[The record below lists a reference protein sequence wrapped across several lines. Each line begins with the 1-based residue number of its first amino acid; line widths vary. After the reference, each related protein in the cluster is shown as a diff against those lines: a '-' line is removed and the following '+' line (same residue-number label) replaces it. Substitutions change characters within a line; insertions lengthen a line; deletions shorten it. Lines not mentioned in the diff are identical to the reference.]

1 MIIVPDHWHRYYI
14 VSIDPGN
21 TTTGVAIYEIDYQT
35 QRVISIEAMT
45 LQSIRL
51 VDHTELDPDQYSES
65 LIKLHRLTDTL
76 TEILLQYQPVEIV
89 SESCFYH
96 RVHPAAYGSLLT
108 VINAYRTATIR
119 HNPNVMFYTIEP
131 IVIKRT
137 IRVDSIKEKTDVAKA
152 IMRIP
157 EIMSVLVTPIEM
169 LDEHAIDAIAI
180 GYTHLTLINQT

>member
-1 MIIVPDHWHRYYI
+1 
-14 VSIDPGN
+14 
-21 TTTGVAIYEIDYQT
+21 
-35 QRVISIEAMT
+35 
-45 LQSIRL
+45 
-51 VDHTELDPDQYSES
+51 
-65 LIKLHRLTDTL
+65 
-76 TEILLQYQPVEIV
+76 
-89 SESCFYH
+89 
-96 RVHPAAYGSLLT
+96 
-108 VINAYRTATIR
+108 
-119 HNPNVMFYTIEP
+119 MFYTIEP